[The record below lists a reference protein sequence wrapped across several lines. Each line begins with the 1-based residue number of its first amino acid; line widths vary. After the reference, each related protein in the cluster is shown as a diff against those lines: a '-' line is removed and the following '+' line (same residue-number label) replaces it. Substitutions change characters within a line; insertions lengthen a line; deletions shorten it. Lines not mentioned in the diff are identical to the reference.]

1 MVETLDSLLVRQL
14 PEIMQR
20 ERNNSDALHLYC
32 VGNYWVAFETSAYQ
46 LSLLCRGSQT
56 SALQLR
62 AYPFPV
68 VMTSI
73 SNEQRL
79 RLRRG
84 RTLRRTTDNYQVLT
98 VPAASDDSYRQW
110 HREWTDDLLE

>member
-1 MVETLDSLLVRQL
+1 MVRTLDTLLVQQL

-20 ERNNSDALHLYC
+20 ERNNSDSLHLYC

-56 SALQLR
+56 SALQLH
-62 AYPFPV
+62 AHPFPV

-84 RTLRRTTDNYQVLT
+84 RLLHRPADDYQVLT
-98 VPAASDDSYRQW
+98 VPTASDDCYRRW
-110 HREWTDDLLE
+110 HREWTSDLLE